1 MSESQVRLREPPEAR
16 FARPEDQFDLH
27 AAARELA
34 GEPESGQHGHR
45 QKALIREGPMTLALY
60 LFEAGS
66 RLPNHV
72 VDGVVLI
79 QVLEGHLQVTTAA
92 GTHDL
97 PAGNVLRLSAG
108 VQHDVIAVS
117 SSQML
122 LTIALEGPGSHP

>member
-1 MSESQVRLREPPEAR
+1 MSESQARPREPPEAR
-16 FARPEDQFDLH
+16 FARPEDHFDLR
-27 AAARELA
+27 AAARELT

-45 QKALIREGPMTLALY
+45 QKALIREGPLTLALY

-79 QVLEGHLQVTTAA
+79 HVLEGHLQVTTAA

-97 PAGNVLRLSAG
+97 PGQEMYFGFRQARTTMWSRSVPRRCR
-108 VQHDVIAVS
+108 
-117 SSQML
+117 
-122 LTIALEGPGSHP
+122 